1 MSYSTRGYTVEAH
14 AIGPRGEYSSTRC
27 GGPEDV
33 PQPYDA
39 RNTYIPVGA
48 TSVVPVSASDRSAAE
63 YTTLEPMS
71 YSSNQQQQLQYI
83 NTGYVYNPATGCY
96 ESSAYQTV
104 SAYGD
109 SRTQTVHHATVSS
122 VYDGSSL
129 PPSSNGSSPYMTAS
143 YQQNSVQSR
152 TYEQAGAMME
162 YTTCTTAATNPTY
175 SNTAGTLPSVVQMAP
190 VDAPTATYH
199 LPPIHAG
206 SNRTTSGHTQQQA
219 ASAAYSGHEHVV
231 VPVSATKRSSRPD
244 RSDSG
249 NSQQSRSSSRSSAS
263 RRASTVRRT
272 GVTCANCS
280 TNTTTLWRRNSE
292 GEPVC
297 NACGLYFKLHN
308 TPRPHTMKKDSIQKR
323 KRKQRPTNGTGSGIP
338 NNSSQATHPVIS
350 SSSATI
356 SYGGVPQTTSFTGYS
371 STMSRTRDRYLTTG
385 GGSQEFSYKTQQE
398 ISPASSSCRTSGT
411 TVSSGLNSIT
421 SPVSTALLKSEDD
434 QYSVETTCSFYT
446 TGAAPTLWR
455 RNSEGEPVCNAC
467 GLYFKLHNVSFCLC
481 LRLWVFA
488 LPFTLGLVEQG
499 SLSGSL
505 KFVETFDFLRRC
517 ATNDLVH
524 GFKQLLLVLVP
535 SNELLAAAQSP
546 QKNVLNGQQAQIVIG
561 PVIPTQPQALP
572 SVHMYQDSEQMGSIE
587 GSSVGVVNS
596 ADIVK
601 LEADVT
607 VSPASVPIKTE
618 PELDLKITPASA

>member
-1 MSYSTRGYTVEAH
+1 MSSTIHHRPAAAAIRIIEQPSAEASHHEIKNSSGFLTSENNAGNSLLQQPTDHQLQQQSTQLDQANNDVATDLRFHNRNEVAVSASLEVNNGSVDLRQPQVVIEEDSSLARNFSDVSNPETPVAVGDNPDGIAVSAQIRIIPGPAAEGIPPVPDLPPEEPQHQPLPSLGHGGGGGGHQHHHHPHHHQHHALEPVVHIPDSAWCHSESQYQDLQEYGEPRMSYVDPGRVYVINSPGDFTETGLRYHPTSSSLPHAVVIHPSAVEPEEPGGTTEYRMATVDSRDIVRLSMEAADRVPSHHQLIPTDHYYRSDVMVPIGGSTGAPPGSGGGHNRVLHHPVHQHHHHHHHHHLEPELAEQQTYIVEDPATLQEMSYSTRGYTVEAH

-48 TSVVPVSASDRSAAE
+48 TSVVPVSAIKKNHLK
-63 YTTLEPMS
+63 TLVLFVLSWWYLM
-71 YSSNQQQQLQYI
+71 
-83 NTGYVYNPATGCY
+83 
-96 ESSAYQTV
+96 
-104 SAYGD
+104 
-109 SRTQTVHHATVSS
+109 
-122 VYDGSSL
+122 

-219 ASAAYSGHEHVV
+219 TSAAYSGHEHVV

-308 TPRPHTMKKDSIQKR
+308 
-323 KRKQRPTNGTGSGIP
+323 
-338 NNSSQATHPVIS
+338 
-350 SSSATI
+350 
-356 SYGGVPQTTSFTGYS
+356 
-371 STMSRTRDRYLTTG
+371 
-385 GGSQEFSYKTQQE
+385 
-398 ISPASSSCRTSGT
+398 
-411 TVSSGLNSIT
+411 
-421 SPVSTALLKSEDD
+421 
-434 QYSVETTCSFYT
+434 
-446 TGAAPTLWR
+446 
-455 RNSEGEPVCNAC
+455 
-467 GLYFKLHNVSFCLC
+467 
-481 LRLWVFA
+481 
-488 LPFTLGLVEQG
+488 
-499 SLSGSL
+499 
-505 KFVETFDFLRRC
+505 
-517 ATNDLVH
+517 
-524 GFKQLLLVLVP
+524 
-535 SNELLAAAQSP
+535 
-546 QKNVLNGQQAQIVIG
+546 
-561 PVIPTQPQALP
+561 
-572 SVHMYQDSEQMGSIE
+572 
-587 GSSVGVVNS
+587 
-596 ADIVK
+596 
-601 LEADVT
+601 
-607 VSPASVPIKTE
+607 
-618 PELDLKITPASA
+618 